1 MTANRPFLFR
11 VFFKL
16 RVHEAHGDAFQKL
29 FSHVM
34 QYADPRFEAIQP
46 YGNWGDGGND
56 GWIEEDGHYFQLYG
70 PRPTSKGT
78 APVALKK
85 ALDDYEKLPHKW
97 KNVRRFS
104 FVFNDRF
111 DGTPAP
117 VASALQDLKLKKKL
131 DSAGAYSMQMLL
143 ATFMGLT
150 EEQRQDVLGAALPD
164 DEVQLI
170 EQAAL
175 GELLTSLTAVS
186 AARTY
191 FLNETAPDFEAKI
204 VFNGLSQA
212 VSHRLRSASY
222 QVSIVDEFLGTQD
235 AGTRQALAQ
244 QIHGY
249 YLESQDAIPDGE
261 DAPDER
267 YFWLVERLV
276 PSGNL
281 STLQTA
287 AFRPAAELLLAK
299 YFETCD
305 AYEHPD
311 SNPSA

>member
-34 QYADPRFEAIQP
+34 QYADPRFEAIKP

-70 PRPTSKGT
+70 PRPNTKDT
-78 APVALKK
+78 APGALQK
-85 ALDDYEKLPHKW
+85 ALDDYEKLPLKW
-97 KNVRRFS
+97 QNVRRFS

-117 VASALQDLKLKKKL
+117 IASALQKLKLDKKL
-131 DSAGAYSMQMLL
+131 DHAACYSMQMLL
-143 ATFMGLT
+143 ATFMNLS
-150 EEQRQDVLGAALPD
+150 EEQRQDILGGALPD
-164 DEVQLI
+164 DQVQLV

-191 FLNETAPDFEAKI
+191 FLNETAPDFEKKI

-212 VSHRLRSASY
+212 VSHRLRAASY
-222 QVSIVDEFLGTQD
+222 QVSIVDDFLETQD

-244 QIHGY
+244 QIHDY
-249 YLESQDAIPDGE
+249 YSESTGAIPDGE
-261 DAPDER
+261 DASDER
-267 YFWLVERLV
+267 YFWLVERMV
-276 PSGNL
+276 PSGTL
-281 STLQTA
+281 STLQIA
-287 AFRPAAELLLAK
+287 GFRPAAELILAK

-311 SNPSA
+311 SATAT

>member
-34 QYADPRFEAIQP
+34 QYVDPRFEAIRP

-70 PRPTSKGT
+70 PRPNTKDT
-78 APVALKK
+78 APGALQK
-85 ALDDYEKLPHKW
+85 ALDDYEKLPLKW

-117 VASALQDLKLKKKL
+117 IASALQQLKLDKNL
-131 DSAGAYSMQMLL
+131 DYAACYSMQMLL
-143 ATFMGLT
+143 AAFMNLSDD
-150 EEQRQDVLGAALPD
+150 QRQDILGGALPD
-164 DEVQLI
+164 DQVQLV

-175 GELLTSLTAVS
+175 GQLLTSLTAAS
-186 AARTY
+186 AAKAY

-204 VFNGLSQA
+204 VFNGLSPA

-222 QVSIVDEFLGTQD
+222 QVSIVDDFLDTQD

-244 QIHGY
+244 QIHDY
-249 YLESQDAIPDGE
+249 YSKSKEAIPDGE

-267 YFWLVERLV
+267 YFWLVERMV
-276 PSGNL
+276 PSENL
-281 STLQTA
+281 STLQVA
-287 AFRPAAELLLAK
+287 GFRPAAELILAK

-311 SNPSA
+311 SATTA